1 MAAGLLTAWRR
12 YPVQPRLEIRGAM
25 EEGTPNRRDEEGVLM
40 ARTPLLSGLQRLARE
55 HRAASE
61 LGVEAEEYRERV
73 LEARISRR
81 EFVKRAGAAGAV
93 IAAGPFAF
101 TRAARA
107 ASQPRIAIIGAGI
120 AGLAAALQLQDHG
133 IYADVYESSSRVGGR
148 MHSDWQE
155 FGSGFWDNGQQA
167 ELCGELID
175 TNHKTIL
182 QLAQRFKLATVDLLG
197 AQPNGTTDTY
207 WIFGA
212 DYPYAEA
219 SSDFKPV
226 HNILQGQVQQ
236 TSYPTLYN
244 SSTAAGQFF
253 DQMTLYDW
261 ITNYVPGGHSS
272 QMGALLNAAYN
283 EEYGAETS
291 DQSALNLIYLL
302 GYKAGPGT
310 WSIYG
315 ASDERYHIVGGNSN
329 LPVTIA
335 NSLPSGSVHLGYAM
349 SAISLTS
356 DGSIK
361 VTFSNGNSISADH
374 VILCI
379 SFSVLRTLN
388 YKKAGFDQLKQTAI
402 TQLGSGRN
410 VKLNV
415 QFASRLWNSEGS
427 TGSLYSDQPFQS
439 GWDVTRGQAGATG
452 ILVEY
457 PGANISQSMAQSNPY
472 STTKNNPQV
481 ATYTQQFLS
490 QIEPIFPG
498 IRAQWNGKAML
509 STPFTD
515 PNFLCSYSYWKPGQ
529 YTGFSGYEGMRM
541 GNIHF
546 AGEHC
551 SINFQGFMEGA
562 AQEGQRAAN
571 EILSDLKK
579 A

>member
-1 MAAGLLTAWRR
+1 
-12 YPVQPRLEIRGAM
+12 
-25 EEGTPNRRDEEGVLM
+25 
-40 ARTPLLSGLQRLARE
+40 
-55 HRAASE
+55 
-61 LGVEAEEYRERV
+61 
-73 LEARISRR
+73 
-81 EFVKRAGAAGAV
+81 
-93 IAAGPFAF
+93 
-101 TRAARA
+101 
-107 ASQPRIAIIGAGI
+107 
-120 AGLAAALQLQDHG
+120 
-133 IYADVYESSSRVGGR
+133 
-148 MHSDWQE
+148 
-155 FGSGFWDNGQQA
+155 
-167 ELCGELID
+167 
-175 TNHKTIL
+175 
-182 QLAQRFKLATVDLLG
+182 
-197 AQPNGTTDTY
+197 
-207 WIFGA
+207 
-212 DYPYAEA
+212 
-219 SSDFKPV
+219 
-226 HNILQGQVQQ
+226 
-236 TSYPTLYN
+236 
-244 SSTAAGQFF
+244 
-253 DQMTLYDW
+253 
-261 ITNYVPGGHSS
+261 VPGGHSS

-291 DQSALNLIYLL
+291 DQAALNLIYLL

-310 WSIYG
+310 WSVYG

-335 NSLPSGSVHLGYAM
+335 NSLPSGSIHLGYSM
-349 SAISLTS
+349 SAISLNS

-374 VILCI
+374 VILCM

-439 GWDVTRGQAGATG
+439 SWDVTRGQTGATG

-457 PGANISQSMAQSNPY
+457 PGANVSQSMAQSNPY

-490 QIEPIFPG
+490 QLEPIFPG
-498 IRAQWNGKAML
+498 ITGQWNGKAIL

-529 YTGFSGYEGMRM
+529 YTGFSGYEGVRQ

-546 AGEHC
+546 AGEQC
-551 SINFQGFMEGA
+551 SINFQGFMEGG

-571 EILSDLKK
+571 EILSVLKK
-579 A
+579 T